1 MTDIYDIAKQIVA
14 DEYKYGYEPIYF
26 DRGYVDTDEQIVDEF
41 LSGGDW
47 RMFTD
52 VALSDW
58 ASESVWNDAVR
69 LSSEN
74 YEAHS
79 VDESDLCDALQEALY
94 DACTQDYELEY
105 VQNMRPQAVR
115 FQLDENPDPIY
126 VTDPITP
133 EIFLAKANL
142 AATDKNIA
150 AARSIIANAL
160 SHDAYCN
167 MFAVFTMSLSDVDD
181 MADTIRITGDVEVWA
196 TNVYQGDGWSETME
210 VDITIP
216 RSKLSTDYG
225 AQGYSWCE
233 VFGSDYGHLPTPDVK
248 FFMVKENANA

>member
-14 DEYKYGYEPIYF
+14 EEYKCGYEPIYF
-26 DRGYVDTDEQIVDEF
+26 DRGYVDTDEQIVDQF

-47 RMFTD
+47 RMCVD
-52 VALSDW
+52 NSLSESASYQVWHDANEL
-58 ASESVWNDAVR
+58 ASEHA
-69 LSSEN
+69 EN
-74 YEAHS
+74 FK
-79 VDESDLCDALQEALY
+79 VDQSDLADALQEALW
-94 DACTQDYELEY
+94 DACTQDYQLEY

-115 FQLDENPDPIY
+115 FQLDENPDPIH
-126 VTDPITP
+126 VADPITP

-167 MFAVFTMSLSDVDD
+167 MFAVFAMSLSDVDD

-225 AQGYSWCE
+225 APGYSWCE
-233 VFGSDYGHLPTPDVK
+233 VFGSDYGYLPTPDVK